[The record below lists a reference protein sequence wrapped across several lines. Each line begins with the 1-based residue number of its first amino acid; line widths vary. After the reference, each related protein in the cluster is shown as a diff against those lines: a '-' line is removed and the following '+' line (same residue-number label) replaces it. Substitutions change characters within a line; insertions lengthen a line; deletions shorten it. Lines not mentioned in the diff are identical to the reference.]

1 MPFLEISVHGHVK
14 LPTPKEVNT
23 PIRRKKNFS
32 LSIEKMDSFLKIFR
46 IQLFSKVLYM
56 GMLLCSS
63 LKFIICDIYNMFCAI
78 LTHYLTQYTN
88 FIYINSILFISK
100 FYPVRSFD
108 CRWNNNLIILLY
120 KRNILENL
128 TLFCFWATF

>member
-1 MPFLEISVHGHVK
+1 MLFHVTFFSLFTFDPCRGNENKLSHHFRKLLPFLEISVHGHVK

-56 GMLLCSS
+56 SMLLCSS
-63 LKFIICDIYNMFCAI
+63 LKFSICDIYNMFCAI
-78 LTHYLTQYTN
+78 LTH
-88 FIYINSILFISK
+88 
-100 FYPVRSFD
+100 
-108 CRWNNNLIILLY
+108 
-120 KRNILENL
+120 
-128 TLFCFWATF
+128 